1 MNLEHG
7 KYGVCAI
14 RWNLDWFVNNE
25 YYGQELQF
33 QEASLQKL
41 FLVLEFYNFLTLV
54 HILFQQ
60 AITFR
65 T

>member
-25 YYGQELQF
+25 YYRPR
-33 QEASLQKL
+33 
-41 FLVLEFYNFLTLV
+41 
-54 HILFQQ
+54 I
-60 AITFR
+60 AISGG
-65 T
+65 